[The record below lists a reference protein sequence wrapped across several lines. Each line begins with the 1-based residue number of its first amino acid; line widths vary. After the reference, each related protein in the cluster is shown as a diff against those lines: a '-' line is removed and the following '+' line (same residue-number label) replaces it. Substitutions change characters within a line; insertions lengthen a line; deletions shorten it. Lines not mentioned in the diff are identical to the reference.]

1 MGPVPTVLITEH
13 ELIRDVFTRM
23 NLFKKPKLNY
33 LVEILFSGLVRYEGE
48 KWAKHR
54 KIVNPAFHMEKL
66 KVSHFLTIL
75 LFTFSPFFLLACKC
89 TLVILLIFIS
99 CYR

>member
-33 LVEILFSGLVRYEGE
+33 LLEILLSGLVQYEGE

-54 KIVNPAFHMEKL
+54 KLINPAFHTQKL
-66 KVSHFLTIL
+66 KVC
-75 LFTFSPFFLLACKC
+75 FTFSNYIFLTYLFAISYNFF
-89 TLVILLIFIS
+89 
-99 CYR
+99 

>member
-23 NLFKKPKLNY
+23 NLFKKSKLNY
-33 LVEILFSGLVRYEGE
+33 LLETLFYGLVQYEGE

-54 KIVNPAFHMEKL
+54 KLINPAFHTQKL
-66 KVSHFLTIL
+66 KV
-75 LFTFSPFFLLACKC
+75 C
-89 TLVILLIFIS
+89 ILLISYTSFFNLS
-99 CYR
+99 N